1 MNTTQLSDGVF
12 LALLLAGSVVSVVA
26 CLWLAQVIS
35 MNRRVFGGMFEGSEK
50 LARTGLGLLALGGS
64 VMMLTGVL
72 PGNFLNPWTAMAA
85 CGTGLLGMLTIVS
98 AQRGRV
104 AADETQITA
113 SEIEAN
119 SYKLARPQTQ
129 TQPTTRRKA
138 A

>member
-1 MNTTQLSDGVF
+1 MNANQMSDGVF
-12 LALLLAGSVVSVVA
+12 LAVLLAGSVASVAA

-35 MNRRVFGGMFEGSEK
+35 MNRRIFGGLFEGNEK

-64 VMMLTGVL
+64 VMMLTGVI

-98 AQRGRV
+98 AQRGQV
-104 AADETQITA
+104 AADETAITPSEFDGA
-113 SEIEAN
+113 S
-119 SYKLARPQTQ
+119 YTLARPQAAVTQ
-129 TQPTTRRKA
+129 TTQRKA